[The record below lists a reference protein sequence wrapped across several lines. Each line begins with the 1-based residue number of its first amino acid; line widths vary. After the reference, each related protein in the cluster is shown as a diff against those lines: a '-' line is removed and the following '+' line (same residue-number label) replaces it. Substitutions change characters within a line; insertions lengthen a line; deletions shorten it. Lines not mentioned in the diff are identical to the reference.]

1 MNKMEK
7 HNKITKE
14 EKIKYLINLFKR
26 SDEEYID
33 DVFQLLLREDLTSL
47 PNVLG
52 DDDWEALKTMIWNGD
67 IE

>member
-1 MNKMEK
+1 MEK

-14 EKIKYLINLFKR
+14 QKIEYLIDLFKR
-26 SDEEYID
+26 SDEEYVD

-52 DDDWEALKTMIWNGD
+52 DDDWEALKTMVWNGD

>member
-1 MNKMEK
+1 MN
-7 HNKITKE
+7 NKITKE
-14 EKIKYLINLFKR
+14 EKIKYLIDLFKR
-26 SDEEYID
+26 SDEDYID
-33 DVFQLLLREDLTSL
+33 DVFQLLLRDDLTSL

>member
-1 MNKMEK
+1 MEK

-14 EKIKYLINLFKR
+14 EKIKYIIDLLKR
-26 SDEEYID
+26 SDEEYVE
-33 DVFQLLLREDLTSL
+33 DVFQVLLREDLTYL
-47 PNVLG
+47 PNLLG

>member
-1 MNKMEK
+1 MN
-7 HNKITKE
+7 NKLTKE
-14 EKIKYLINLFKR
+14 QKIKYLVDLFKR
-26 SDEEYID
+26 SDEDYID
-33 DVFQLLLREDLTSL
+33 DVFQLLLRDDLTSL

>member
-1 MNKMEK
+1 MN
-7 HNKITKE
+7 NKITKE
-14 EKIKYLINLFKR
+14 EKIKYLIDLFKR
-26 SDEEYID
+26 SDEDYVD
-33 DVFQLLLREDLTSL
+33 DVFQLLLRDDLTSL

>member
-1 MNKMEK
+1 MN
-7 HNKITKE
+7 NKITKE
-14 EKIKYLINLFKR
+14 EKIKYLLDLFKR
-26 SDEEYID
+26 SDEDYVD
-33 DVFQLLLREDLTSL
+33 DVFQLLLRDDLTAI

>member
-1 MNKMEK
+1 MNKE
-7 HNKITKE
+7 ITKE
-14 EKIKYLINLFKR
+14 EKIKYLIDLFKR
-26 SDEEYID
+26 SNEDYVD
-33 DVFQLLLREDLTSL
+33 DVFQLLLRDDLTSL

>member
-1 MNKMEK
+1 MNKEQ
-7 HNKITKE
+7 
-14 EKIKYLINLFKR
+14 KIKYIVDLLKQ
-26 SDEEYID
+26 SDEDYIN
-33 DVFQLLLREDLTSL
+33 DVFQLLLRDDLTSL

>member
-1 MNKMEK
+1 MN
-7 HNKITKE
+7 KE
-14 EKIKYLINLFKR
+14 EKIKYLIDLFKR
-26 SDEEYID
+26 SNEDYVD
-33 DVFQLLLREDLTSL
+33 DVFQLLLRDDLTSL

>member
-1 MNKMEK
+1 MN
-7 HNKITKE
+7 NKITKE
-14 EKIKYLINLFKR
+14 EKIKFLIDLFKI
-26 SDEEYID
+26 SDEDYVD
-33 DVFQLLLREDLTSL
+33 DVFQLLLRDDLTSL

>member
-1 MNKMEK
+1 MN
-7 HNKITKE
+7 NKITKE
-14 EKIKYLINLFKR
+14 QKIKYLIDLFKR
-26 SDEEYID
+26 SDEEYVD
-33 DVFQLLLREDLTSL
+33 DVFQVLLREDLTSL

>member
-1 MNKMEK
+1 MN
-7 HNKITKE
+7 NKITKE
-14 EKIKYLINLFKR
+14 EKIKHLIDLFKR
-26 SDEEYID
+26 SDEDYVD
-33 DVFQLLLREDLTSL
+33 DVFQLLLRDDLTSL